1 MAITINNFSIINNGQ
16 QLAIDVETN
25 VGSTITSVLL
35 WDMNS
40 FKDYSLAI
48 NISDQ
53 LERVNEKE
61 VLIVSAVDIGIL
73 KFEDIWFAEIVS
85 DYVDPYPNCSTCN
98 LPALGITYS
107 LLPYY
112 KCMLDYLIKAGLNDC
127 KSCDNTVS
135 NNLAVTINL
144 FIDSVEKVL
153 ELGFYLQAI
162 EHVKKIKKLCN
173 IKKCNNCK
181 TVECG
186 NCSKFKQ
193 LN

>member
-1 MAITINNFSIINNGQ
+1 MITVNNFSIINNGQ

-25 VGSTITSVLL
+25 VGSNITSILL

-53 LERVNEKE
+53 LEQVNESE
-61 VLIVSAVDIGIL
+61 VLIISAVDIGVL
-73 KFEDIWFAEIVS
+73 KFEDIWFMEVQS
-85 DYVDPYPNCSTCN
+85 NYEDPDPDCSTCE
-98 LPALGITYS
+98 LPALAITYN

-112 KCMLDYLIKAGLNDC
+112 QCMLDYLIQSGLNDC
-127 KSCDNTVS
+127 ESCNNTIQ
-135 NNLAVTINL
+135 NNMAITISL
-144 FIDSVEKVL
+144 LLDAVEKAL

-162 EHVKKIKKLCN
+162 EMVKQTKKYCN

-181 TVECG
+181 SVECS

-193 LN
+193 FN

>member
-1 MAITINNFSIINNGQ
+1 MITVNNFSIINNGQ

-25 VGSTITSVLL
+25 IGSNITSILL

-53 LERVNEKE
+53 LEQVNESE
-61 VLIVSAVDIGIL
+61 VLIISAVDLGIL
-73 KFEDIWFAEIVS
+73 KFEDIWFMEVQS
-85 DYVDPYPNCSTCN
+85 NYVDPDPDCSTCE
-98 LPALGITYS
+98 LPALAITYN

-112 KCMLDYLIKAGLNDC
+112 QCMLDYLIQSGLNDC
-127 KSCDNTVS
+127 ESCNNTVQ
-135 NNLAVTINL
+135 NNMTVTISL
-144 FIDSVEKVL
+144 LLDAVEKAL

-162 EHVKKIKKLCN
+162 EMIKQVKKYCN

-181 TVECG
+181 SVECT